1 MDRVKGKI
9 AVITGVAGPKGMGY
23 AIAKKLGSEGAA
35 LAATDISTEVYERAE
50 EMKALGYTVA
60 PFQVD
65 LIKLKDVTQMTE
77 KILEKLGRID
87 ILINVAGAAPR
98 SEKRK
103 PRPKRFIDVTE
114 EAWDKEI
121 AINLKTTF
129 NCTKAVYPSMM
140 RQQYGRIVNISSTT
154 GPIGSFQGAYAY
166 SAAKSGILGFTRAL
180 ALDGAEYGITVN
192 AIAPGWF
199 DTRDLDV
206 RREDLESII
215 PLKRLGTSEEIANL
229 VLFLASDES
238 SYMTGH
244 LIIIDGGLHI
254 PETMT

>member
-23 AIAKKLGSEGAA
+23 AIAKKLGSEGAT
-35 LAATDISTEVYERAE
+35 LAVTDISNEVYERAE
-50 EMKALGYTVA
+50 EMNALGYTVA

-87 ILINVAGAAPR
+87 ILINVAGVAPR

-129 NCTKAVYPSMM
+129 NCTKAVYSSMM

-199 DTRDLDV
+199 DTHDLNV
-206 RREDLESII
+206 RREDLESTI

-244 LIIIDGGLHI
+244 LVIIDGGLLI
-254 PETMT
+254 REIKT

>member
-23 AIAKKLGSEGAA
+23 AIAKKLGSEGAT
-35 LAATDISTEVYERAE
+35 LAVTDISNEVYERAE
-50 EMKALGYTVA
+50 EMNALGYTVA

-87 ILINVAGAAPR
+87 ILINVAGLAPR
-98 SEKRK
+98 GEKRK

-199 DTRDLDV
+199 DTRDLNV

-244 LIIIDGGLHI
+244 LIIIDGGLLTREI
-254 PETMT
+254 KT

>member
-23 AIAKKLGSEGAA
+23 AFAKKLGSEGAT
-35 LAATDISTEVYERAE
+35 LAVTDISNEVYERAE
-50 EMKALGYTVA
+50 EMNALGYTVA
-60 PFQVD
+60 PFEVD

-87 ILINVAGAAPR
+87 ILINVAGLAPR
-98 SEKRK
+98 GEKRK

-154 GPIGSFQGAYAY
+154 
-166 SAAKSGILGFTRAL
+166 
-180 ALDGAEYGITVN
+180 
-192 AIAPGWF
+192 
-199 DTRDLDV
+199 
-206 RREDLESII
+206 
-215 PLKRLGTSEEIANL
+215 
-229 VLFLASDES
+229 
-238 SYMTGH
+238 
-244 LIIIDGGLHI
+244 
-254 PETMT
+254 